1 MIVVHHLDD
10 SRSQRI
16 LWLLVSIG
24 QRFPGNCIH
33 LLLAGGTWS
42 PVPGQTIPTQ
52 FCRSPFATNI
62 FTAGF
67 VDDLIQRAPK
77 SLLEVTPLGKSPVI
91 TDGDVTLAESTAD
104 HRVSHQQILAQ
115 DAKPV
120 KWTQT
125 TLIVVTH
132 FAEGSL
138 MSLIVER
145 LLLKTSPRFMP
156 LDVRPTATALFGQVR
171 KQSIEPEI
179 RKYAAFVEA
188 HLEKVEWFAGG
199 SGPTTADFAMSF
211 PLECLAILKMAG
223 PRCLAYVAKIQA
235 RPAYS
240 RALEKGE
247 SRYAY
252 KL

>member
-24 QRFPGNCIH
+24 QRFPGTAFICFWQEE
-33 LLLAGGTWS
+33 LG
-42 PVPGQTIPTQ
+42 VPFQVKRYQRNSVG
-52 FCRSPFATNI
+52 
-62 FTAGF
+62 
-67 VDDLIQRAPK
+67 RAPK

-91 TDGDVTLAESTAD
+91 TDGDVTLAKA
-104 HRVSHQQILAQ
+104 
-115 DAKPV
+115 
-120 KWTQT
+120 
-125 TLIVVTH
+125 
-132 FAEGSL
+132 
-138 MSLIVER
+138 
-145 LLLKTSPRFMP
+145 
-156 LDVRPTATALFGQVR
+156 RP
-171 KQSIEPEI
+171 SS
-179 RKYAAFVEA
+179 VEA

-199 SGPTTADFAMSF
+199 SGPTTADFCDVLPFGMSHD
-211 PLECLAILKMAG
+211 LKMAG